1 VSHGAALPHMRSGL
15 LDRSHV
21 LVARVL
27 EGVRFEDEED
37 EGRRRP
43 VEPVRAVF
51 FLVSPEADPG
61 LHLRILAQI
70 AGRVDQD
77 SFMPE
82 WMGAHSDEE
91 LKEALFRDERM
102 LVLRLGAE
110 RPSAEMIGLRLR
122 ELSLPDG
129 TLIAMIRR
137 AGELVIPRGDT
148 PLEDGDRLTVIG
160 RPEGI
165 NALRH
170 RYAPLTP

>member
-1 VSHGAALPHMRSGL
+1 
-15 LDRSHV
+15 
-21 LVARVL
+21 
-27 EGVRFEDEED
+27 
-37 EGRRRP
+37 
-43 VEPVRAVF
+43 
-51 FLVSPEADPG
+51 
-61 LHLRILAQI
+61 
-70 AGRVDQD
+70 
-77 SFMPE
+77 
-82 WMGAHSDEE
+82 
-91 LKEALFRDERM
+91 M

-110 RPSAEMIGLRLR
+110 RPNAEMIGLRLR